1 MDMGQYEKECWLTL
15 CWVIRTCMHLLTF
28 HGASVIRMGMCR
40 LIRTCMH
47 VLTFHGAWVIPSCM
61 CRLIRTCMHVLT
73 FHGAC
78 VTRTFHGAW
87 VIRTCMCWVI
97 RTCMRVPKLLHPLE
111 NDLQRANMRT
121 RGGGERNEGVHHGDV
136 RDTVL

>member
-1 MDMGQYEKECWLTL
+1 MGMAHYETGCWLTL
-15 CWVIRTCMHLLTF
+15 GWGMRTCMHLLTF
-28 HGASVIRMGMCR
+28 HGASVIQMCMCR

-73 FHGAC
+73 FHGAW
-78 VTRTFHGAW
+78 VIRTFHGAW

-97 RTCMRVPKLLHPLE
+97 RTCMRVPKLLHPLKMIFSRPTCVPE
-111 NDLQRANMRT
+111 
-121 RGGGERNEGVHHGDV
+121 GGGERYREVHHGDV